1 MPWSLSRFQIIC
13 MISVKATTLY
23 VRSAI
28 SDIIV
33 DDGPHGS
40 FDVASRTLTW
50 KNRNKHFC
58 TKLSFTKSGSTKKC
72 IYSISVT
79 HLINASTR
87 ILKLTYLCICVVMGH
102 VFNVSSESRY
112 IHSHFLLHS
121 KLLEDNVV
129 TWKAFFQI
137 GLNPNKFSEKR
148 LLLWEQKTMAS
159 YIITITVMSA
169 SPNYFFYSSRLVESS
184 SKKEGG
190 YPRAF
195 HQRFGPLMT
204 SFPCAGRES
213 WDS

>member
-1 MPWSLSRFQIIC
+1 MIIKSFPNHLHDLCEGHHIVCQIGDLRHHRRRWTPWVIWCGFTHFDLKKIVINISAQSFLSLNPDPR
-13 MISVKATTLY
+13 K
-23 VRSAI
+23 SAFRVYQWLI
-28 SDIIV
+28 
-33 DDGPHGS
+33 
-40 FDVASRTLTW
+40 
-50 KNRNKHFC
+50 
-58 TKLSFTKSGSTKKC
+58 
-72 IYSISVT
+72 
-79 HLINASTR
+79 LINASTR

-137 GLNPNKFSEKR
+137 GLNPNKFSGKR

>member
-1 MPWSLSRFQIIC
+1 MSDR
-13 MISVKATTLY
+13 
-23 VRSAI
+23 RSQTSSSTMDPMGHLMWLHVLWPENI
-28 SDIIV
+28 
-33 DDGPHGS
+33 
-40 FDVASRTLTW
+40 
-50 KNRNKHFC
+50 RNKHFC

-148 LLLWEQKTMAS
+148 LLLWEQKSMAS

-169 SPNYFFYSSRLVESS
+169 SPNYFYSSRLVESS